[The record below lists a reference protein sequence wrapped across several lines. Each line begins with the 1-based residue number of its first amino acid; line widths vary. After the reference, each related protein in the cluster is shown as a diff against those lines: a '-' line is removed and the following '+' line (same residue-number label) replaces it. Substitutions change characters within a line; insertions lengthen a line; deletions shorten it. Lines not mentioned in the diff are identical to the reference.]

1 METTEQ
7 EKLTKIQT
15 FTGLLMDPL
24 NAQPH
29 ELLIEDIAHALSNMP
44 RFAGHLKEFY
54 SVGEHCLRCL
64 SFAMDTPY
72 DLEVLLHEAT
82 EAYLMDMPSPIK
94 HRFPDYVAAEKRLAG
109 VIDIRFGLYSTMFKD
124 RIKEIDK
131 FVLQEELSFLLG
143 KSESSKPIWYQIK
156 QTPKQIEHLFLNEYY
171 RLTQKRIEGVY
182 Y

>member
-1 METTEQ
+1 METNQ
-7 EKLTKIQT
+7 EKLMKIQT
-15 FTGLLMDPL
+15 FSGLLMDPL
-24 NAQPH
+24 NAQPN

-64 SFAMDTPY
+64 SFAADTPY
-72 DLEVLLHEAT
+72 DLEVLMHDAT

-94 HRFPDYVAAEKRLAG
+94 HRFPDYVAAEKKLANT
-109 VIDIRFGLYSTMFKD
+109 IDITFGLYSPMFAD

-131 FVLQEELSFLLG
+131 FVLQEELSFLLNDTG
-143 KSESSKPIWYQIK
+143 GDRPVWYQIK

-171 RLTQKRIEGVY
+171 RLTRERVENVY

>member
-72 DLEVLLHEAT
+72 DLEVLMHDAT
-82 EAYLMDMPSPIK
+82 EAYLMDIPSPIK
-94 HRFPDYVAAEKRLAG
+94 YRFPDYVAAEKQLANT
-109 VIDIRFGLYSTMFKD
+109 IDITFGLYSQMFAD

-131 FVLQEELSFLLG
+131 FVLQEELSFLLNDTG
-143 KSESSKPIWYQIK
+143 GDRPIWYQIK

-171 RLTQKRIEGVY
+171 RLTRKRVENVHY
-182 Y
+182 